1 MKRSVSKLFL
11 AALAAAA
18 LPLAGCGVESSDPAS
33 EAEPLGSTRDELVSA
48 GCSDPATCED
58 VTLNLVL
65 DYVPQDTSWTITNS
79 SSVVVASGDGY
90 TAPGATVTEVI
101 ALDPGD
107 YTFTIYASPI
117 YGLCCWTGWGSYQ
130 LIDSSNHILAS
141 DVRSGGVHAVHHQ
154 PAAAPVFF
162 GGNIL
167 CGRLRVLLG
176 QLRQESHLQVA
187 GRAGGE
193 ERSVASLIAGT
204 PGPGVE

>member
-141 DVRSGGVHAVHHQ
+141 GATFDLV
-154 PAAAPVFF
+154 
-162 GGNIL
+162 
-167 CGRLRVLLG
+167 
-176 QLRQESHLQVA
+176 ESTPFTI
-187 GRAGGE
+187 
-193 ERSVASLIAGT
+193 SPPPPPCSPAGT
-204 PGPGVE
+204 SCAVGSECCSGNCARNHTCR